1 MTNTTANTNNAS
13 FGVHDLRIML
23 NLIDVVS
30 ARGAIKPTEMSAVGE
45 LHNKLSSFL
54 STVDQ
59 QAAAAAATAPDGT
72 NVTTNEQGE

>member
-1 MTNTTANTNNAS
+1 MTNT
-13 FGVHDLRIML
+13 
-23 NLIDVVS
+23 
-30 ARGAIKPTEMSAVGE
+30 TEMSAVGE

-59 QAAAAAATAPDGT
+59 QAAATAATAPDGT